1 MFQGLGHISSFL
13 CFNVIHLFPF
23 LEPLKKIYLIQLSR
37 PDSFVVGGGGA
48 APVAVATVVV
58 VAVAVA
64 AVVVAVAVAASTVIV
79 VTIYTDLVASQD
91 FL

>member
-1 MFQGLGHISSFL
+1 MFQGLGHISFFL

-37 PDSFVVGGGGA
+37 PDSFVVGDVGA
-48 APVAVATVVV
+48 A
-58 VAVAVA
+58 AVA
-64 AVVVAVAVAASTVIV
+64 AVVVAVADAAAAVVVAVSVAAVVV
-79 VTIYTDLVASQD
+79 VTIFTDLVASLD